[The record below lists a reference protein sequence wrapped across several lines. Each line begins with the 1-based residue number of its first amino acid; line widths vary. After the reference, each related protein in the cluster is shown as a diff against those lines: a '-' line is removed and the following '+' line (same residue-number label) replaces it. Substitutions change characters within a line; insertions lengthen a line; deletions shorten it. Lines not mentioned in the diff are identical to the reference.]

1 MTPSIRTFVDWVD
14 YSYELSTE
22 SNGAPYYY
30 RNIQKMP
37 IIEVRSVNTSVQ
49 CYDGETIV
57 LGGIITDKTTG
68 IDDRYP
74 ILGNLPLVGRLF
86 QSKSKNSSKV
96 NLLIFL
102 TCRLIN
108 PDGSPIRERE
118 MRGLPPFRY

>member
-1 MTPSIRTFVDWVD
+1 
-14 YSYELSTE
+14 
-22 SNGAPYYY
+22 
-30 RNIQKMP
+30 MP
-37 IIEVRSVNTSVQ
+37 VIEVRSVNTAVQ

-57 LGGIITDKTTG
+57 LGGIIKDTTTA
-68 IDDRYP
+68 IDDKYP
-74 ILGNLPLVGRLF
+74 ILGTLPLVGRLF
-86 QSKSKNSSKV
+86 QSKSKSAQKV

>member
-22 SNGAPYYY
+22 SNGSPYYY
-30 RNIQKMP
+30 TNIQKMP

-74 ILGNLPLVGRLF
+74 ILGSLPLVGRLF
-86 QSKSKNSSKV
+86 QSKSKDSSKV